1 MSSSISDLLVEG
13 RSAKRRSPGDIGS
26 FVQGTV
32 TENNDKKYP
41 AMVKVEFTSWTS
53 GKNIC
58 EWIPLLH
65 SYAGKG
71 YGEYILPEIG
81 DVVLLGF
88 MGAAQTKAFVM
99 GVLYPANSTFTK
111 ESFEKKNLTKRFKT
125 KGGIDLALN
134 DENGKESVTVITPK
148 EQQIVVDDEKEC
160 ITVSDKTAKNIIKLD
175 SKNGAL
181 EITTEKKITFK
192 AGKCE
197 ITMDGQGGA
206 ITIKGAK
213 ITADAQQTVK
223 ISGKQSLAL
232 EGGMLKAEGKQTTTI
247 KGGTMTQVSG
257 QILKL
262 N

>member
-1 MSSSISDLLVEG
+1 MSNSITDLLAEG
-13 RSAKRRSPGDIGS
+13 RSAYRRSPGDMGN

-58 EWIPLLH
+58 EWIPILH
-65 SYAGKG
+65 PYAGKA
-71 YGEYILPEIG
+71 YGQYLLPEIG
-81 DVVLLGF
+81 DVVLIGF

-99 GVLYPANSTFTK
+99 GVLYPANSAFAK

-125 KGGIDLALN
+125 KGGIDFNLN
-134 DENGKESVTVITPK
+134 DEDGKENITVLTPK
-148 EQQIVVDDEKEC
+148 GQQIVVDDEKET
-160 ITVSDKTAKNIIKLD
+160 ITLSDKGAKNVIRLD
-175 SKNGAL
+175 SKGGEL
-181 EITTEKKITFK
+181 EITTDKKITLQ
-192 AGKCE
+192 AGKCQ
-197 ITMDGQGGA
+197 IVMDGQGGA
-206 ITIKGAK
+206 ITIKGTK
-213 ITADAQQTVK
+213 INVDAQQTASV
-223 ISGKQSLAL
+223 SAKQSLAL
-232 EGGMLKAEGKQTTTI
+232 EGGMLKAEGKQTATI